1 MEFAKNLLN
10 EQRRRMVGSLM
21 SYIEHN
27 IYPVLSPEERTELR
41 SKVLASTSAYHDVC
55 LDMLKASVADGTTLN
70 DEALQLIHGMRAD
83 LKAMRRD
90 A

>member
-21 SYIEHN
+21 AYIEHN
-27 IYPVLSPEERTELR
+27 VYEHLSPAARVELRGKVLS
-41 SKVLASTSAYHDVC
+41 SVSAYHDVC
-55 LDMLKASVADGTTLN
+55 LDMLKASVQDGTTGN
-70 DEALQLIHGMRAD
+70 DEALQLIHSMRAD
-83 LKAMRRD
+83 LRALRKD